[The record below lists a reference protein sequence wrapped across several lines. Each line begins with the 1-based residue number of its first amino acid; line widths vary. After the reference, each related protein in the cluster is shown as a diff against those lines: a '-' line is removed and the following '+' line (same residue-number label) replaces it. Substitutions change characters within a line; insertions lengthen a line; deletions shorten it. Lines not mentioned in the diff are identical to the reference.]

1 MPSRRFSRPRAAVVV
16 TAAVALLLAACSPG
30 GGTSGEPSGEPV
42 TGGTLTYASGDAEP
56 SCLDPHVGGNYPQAL
71 IATQYLESLVSLDE
85 DGEVIPWLATEWDVS
100 DDGLEWEFTLRD
112 DVTFTDGTP
121 FDAEAVAANI
131 AHVQDPATASSTGYL
146 ALAKI
151 KDVVAV
157 DDHLV
162 RLEMSAPDSA
172 LLESLSQVWVAMESP
187 KALERSQE
195 ENCAAP
201 VGTGPFVVDTWE
213 RQDSVTLVRNDDYNS
228 PPADVAEATEGSD
241 LPYLDS
247 IVWRFIPDSAS
258 RYAALQSGEVQV
270 IDNAQP
276 DTIRSAESDDAIE
289 ELDAPRPGAAN
300 RIELNSGKAP
310 FDDERVREA
319 FIRSVNVDDGIQSLF
334 FGTAERSYSPLSSV
348 EPLGLSLPD
357 LFTVDFTVDTD
368 AASDLLDDAGW
379 AERDADGYR
388 VKDGERLSL
397 DFPVSTNQSIPA
409 EQSLFEQIQ
418 ADAKTAGF
426 EVNLQPLDLSSW
438 YGVLAENDYDLV
450 SAPYTKVGP
459 DVLRILYHSDS
470 ITPAP
475 SGYFANLAQ
484 VDDAELDDLLTQ
496 ASATSDADERAALYE
511 QAQQIILEG
520 YYILPLYDQQNHFL
534 RSSTVQGLR
543 AMPTVS
549 TPTFAGAWLAP

>member
-1 MPSRRFSRPRAAVVV
+1 MPSRRFTRPRAAAVVV
-16 TAAVALLLAACSPG
+16 AAAALFLAACTPG
-30 GGTSGEPSGEPV
+30 GGTSPGQESAEPV
-42 TGGTLTYASGDAEP
+42 SGGTLTYASGDAEP

-85 DGEVIPWLATEWDVS
+85 DGEVIPWLATEWSES
-100 DDGLEWEFTLRD
+100 DDGMAWEFRLRD

-151 KDVVAV
+151 EEVVPV
-157 DDHLV
+157 EEHLV
-162 RLEMSAPDSA
+162 RLELSAPDSA

-201 VGTGPFVVDTWE
+201 VGTGPFVVDRWE
-213 RQDSVTLVRNDDYNS
+213 RQESVTLVRNDDYTS
-228 PPADVAEATEGSD
+228 PPADAEGTG

-276 DTIRSAESDDAIE
+276 DTIVSAAEDEAIE
-289 ELDAPRPGAAN
+289 ELDAPRPGASN

-319 FIRSVNVDDGIQSLF
+319 FIRSVDVDAGVESLF
-334 FGTAERSYSPLSSV
+334 FGTAERSYSPLSGV

-357 LFTVDFTVDTD
+357 LFTVDTE

-379 AERDADGYR
+379 SERDADGYR
-388 VKDGERLSL
+388 VKDGERLTL

-426 EVNLQPLDLSSW
+426 EVRLHPLDLSSW
-438 YGVLAENDYDLV
+438 YGALAENDYDLV

-484 VDDAELDDLLTQ
+484 VDDPELDDLLTR
-496 ASATSDADERAALYE
+496 AAATSRDDERASLYE
-511 QAQQIILEG
+511 QAQRTILDG

-534 RSSTVQGLR
+534 YSSTVHGLR

-549 TPTFAGAWLAP
+549 TPTFAGAWLVS

>member
-1 MPSRRFSRPRAAVVV
+1 MPSRRFSRPRAAAVV
-16 TAAVALLLAACSPG
+16 AATALLLAACSSG

-71 IATQYLESLVSLDE
+71 IATQYLESLVSLDD
-85 DGEVIPWLATEWDVS
+85 DGEVIPWLATGWTES
-100 DDGLEWEFTLRD
+100 DDGLEWEFSLRD

-157 DDHLV
+157 DDHTV
-162 RLEMSAPDSA
+162 RLELSAPDSA
-172 LLESLSQVWVAMESP
+172 LLESLSQVWVAIQSP

-201 VGTGPFVVDTWE
+201 VGTGPFVVDQWE
-213 RQDSVTLVRNDDYNS
+213 RQDSVTLVRNDDYTS
-228 PPADVAEATEGSD
+228 PPADAEGTG

-258 RYAALQSGEVQV
+258 RYAALRSGEAQV

-276 DTIRSAESDDAIE
+276 DTIRSAESDDTIE

-319 FIRSVNVDDGIQSLF
+319 FIRAVNVDDGIQSLF

-348 EPLGLSLPD
+348 EPLGLSEPD
-357 LFTVDFTVDTD
+357 LFTVDTD
-368 AASDLLDDAGW
+368 AAADLLDEAGW
-379 AERDADGYR
+379 DERDAEGYR
-388 VKDGERLSL
+388 VKDGERLTL

-418 ADAKTAGF
+418 ADARTAGF
-426 EVNLQPLDLSSW
+426 EVDLHPLDLSSW
-438 YGVLAENDYDLV
+438 YGALAQNDYDLV

-484 VDDAELDDLLTQ
+484 VDDAELDGLLTEA
-496 ASATSDADERAALYE
+496 ASTSDAGERADLYE
-511 QAQQIILEG
+511 QAQRIVLEG
-520 YYILPLYDQQNHFL
+520 HYILPLYDQQNHFL
-534 RSSTVQGLR
+534 HSSTVRGLR

-549 TPTFAGAWLAP
+549 TPTFAEAWLAS

>member
-1 MPSRRFSRPRAAVVV
+1 MPSRRFSRPRAAAVVV
-16 TAAVALLLAACSPG
+16 AAAVTLLLAACSTG
-30 GGTSGEPSGEPV
+30 GGTAGEPSGEPV
-42 TGGTLTYASGDAEP
+42 AGGTLTYASGDAEP

-71 IATQYLESLVSLDE
+71 IATQYLESLVSLSD
-85 DGEVIPWLATEWDVS
+85 DGTVVPWLATEWTAI
-100 DDGLEWEFTLRD
+100 DDGLTWELKLRD

-121 FDAEAVAANI
+121 FDAAAVAANI

-162 RLEMSAPDSA
+162 RLELSAPDSA

-195 ENCAAP
+195 DNCAAP
-201 VGTGPFVVDTWE
+201 VGTGPFVVDRWE
-213 RQDSVTLVRNDDYNS
+213 RQESVTLVRNDDYTS
-228 PPADVAEATEGSD
+228 PPADAPADAPASGQD
-241 LPYLDS
+241 PGLPYLDT

-276 DTIRSAESDDAIE
+276 DTISSAASDDAIE
-289 ELDAPRPGAAN
+289 ELNAPRPGASN

-319 FIRSVNVDDGIQSLF
+319 FIRAVNVDEGVQSLF

-348 EPLGLSLPD
+348 EPLGVSEPD
-357 LFTVDFTVDTD
+357 LFAVDTD
-368 AASDLLDDAGW
+368 AAADLLDEAGW
-379 AERDADGYR
+379 SDRDDEGYR
-388 VKDGERLSL
+388 VKDGERLTL

-426 EVNLQPLDLSSW
+426 QVNLHPLDLSSW
-438 YGVLAENDYDLV
+438 YGALAENDYNLV

-470 ITPAP
+470 TCSPGPPRRATATSARASTSRP
-475 SGYFANLAQ
+475 SGSSSRG
-484 VDDAELDDLLTQ
+484 T
-496 ASATSDADERAALYE
+496 TSCRCTTSRTTSCTRR
-511 QAQQIILEG
+511 
-520 YYILPLYDQQNHFL
+520 PC
-534 RSSTVQGLR
+534 TVCGR
-543 AMPTVS
+543 CRRCRRRPS
-549 TPTFAGAWLAP
+549 PGPG